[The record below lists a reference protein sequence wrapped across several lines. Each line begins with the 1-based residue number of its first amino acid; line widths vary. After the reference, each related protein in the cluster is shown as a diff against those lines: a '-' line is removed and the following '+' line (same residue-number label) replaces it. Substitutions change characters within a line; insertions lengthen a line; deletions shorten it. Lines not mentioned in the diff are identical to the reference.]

1 MRCYNDVTMNIGY
14 PRAVIDT
21 NVLFEG
27 LTKND
32 GAAGLIV
39 EAWNTGLFFACVS
52 NALAYEYLDV
62 LSRKLSPIRWEKIRP
77 ILGGLLAEAI
87 FIPNYFTWRP
97 ISPDPADDH
106 VVDCAM
112 NAGAPIVTYNL
123 KDFRNATLVLELP
136 VMTPVEYVHWL
147 TEVLP

>member
-1 MRCYNDVTMNIGY
+1 MNIGH

-27 LTKND
+27 LTKQ
-32 GAAGLIV
+32 GSAAGLII
-39 EAWNTGLFFACVS
+39 EAWNAELFWACMS

-62 LSRKLSPIRWEKIRP
+62 LSRKLSPARWERIRP
-77 ILGGLLAEAI
+77 VLGGLLEQAI

-97 ISPDPADDH
+97 ISPDPGDDH

-112 NAGAPIVTYNL
+112 NGGAPIVTYNT
-123 KDFRNATLVLELP
+123 KDFRNATLILEVP
-136 VMTPVEYVHWL
+136 VMTPLEYVHWL
-147 TEVLP
+147 TEVT

>member
-1 MRCYNDVTMNIGY
+1 MNIGH

-27 LTKND
+27 LTKKG

-39 EAWNTGLFFACVS
+39 EAWSVELFAACVS

-62 LSRKLSPIRWEKIRP
+62 LARKLSPARWERIRP
-77 ILGGLLAEAI
+77 VLGGLIEQAI

-97 ISPDPADDH
+97 ISPDPGDEH

-112 NAGAPIVTYNL
+112 NAGAPIVTYNA
-123 KDFRNATLVLELP
+123 KDFRNATLILEVP
-136 VMTPVEYVHWL
+136 VMTPLEYVHWL
-147 TEVLP
+147 TEVT

>member
-1 MRCYNDVTMNIGY
+1 MNIGH

-27 LTKND
+27 LTKQG
-32 GAAGLIV
+32 GAAGLIL
-39 EAWNTGLFFACVS
+39 EAWSAALFYACVS

-62 LSRKLSPIRWEKIRP
+62 LTRKLSPARWERMRP
-77 ILGGLLAEAI
+77 VLGALLEQAI
-87 FIPNYFTWRP
+87 FIPNHFTWRP

-112 NAGAPIVTYNL
+112 NAGAPIVTYNV
-123 KDFRNATLVLELP
+123 KDFRNATQILEVP
-136 VMTPVEYVHWL
+136 VMTPLEFVHWL
-147 TEVLP
+147 TEVT

>member
-1 MRCYNDVTMNIGY
+1 MNIGH

-27 LTKND
+27 LTKEG

-39 EAWNTGLFFACVS
+39 EAWSAELFYACVS

-62 LSRKLSPIRWEKIRP
+62 LSRKLSSTRWERIRP
-77 ILGGLLAEAI
+77 VLGTLLEQAI
-87 FIPNYFTWRP
+87 FIPNHFTWRP
-97 ISPDPADDH
+97 VLPDPADDH

-112 NAGAPIVTYNL
+112 NGGAPIVTYNI
-123 KDFRNATLVLELP
+123 KDFKNATLILEVP
-136 VMTPVEYVHWL
+136 VMTPLEFAHWL
-147 TEVLP
+147 TEIT

>member
-1 MRCYNDVTMNIGY
+1 MNIGH

-27 LTKND
+27 LTKQG

-39 EAWNTGLFFACVS
+39 EAWNAELFSACVS

-62 LSRKLSPIRWEKIRP
+62 LSRKLSPARWERIRP
-77 ILGGLLAEAI
+77 VLGGLLEQAI

-97 ISPDPADDH
+97 ISPDPGDDY

-112 NAGAPIVTYNL
+112 NGGAPIVTYNV
-123 KDFRNATLVLELP
+123 KDFRNATRILEVP
-136 VMTPVEYVHWL
+136 VMTPLEYVHWL
-147 TEVLP
+147 TEVT